1 MAQKPGKNWGPAG
14 LNCTEASKMLLVA
27 RIRHPEA
34 CIRPGDAKNLV
45 KSVAMVN
52 ATHQACSDELYR
64 NLFLNSIELT
74 TVGVEQPEKAAEPEP
89 EPEPEP
95 EVPALN
101 GLLTLDLRLFAE
113 NEVMQSIK
121 KPEYKKAACR
131 NIVHYAAN
139 LLEFGVPRKNV
150 DPGNNHTV
158 RARRSLC
165 RLRSP
170 LGVLRRISNGIF
182 FRHAGAGDN
191 FTFQNHAHTGN
202 CVDSSDINRTL
213 VSMLYGLQSRDDKD
227 HVDAKPGSGLRAPDG
242 FLDSRIPHL
251 LLNHVMC
258 RRTRRS
264 RSSRRPF
271 SGGDGGAYGGLGG
284 GGGCRHVRVAVC

>member
-1 MAQKPGKNWGPAG
+1 M
-14 LNCTEASKMLLVA
+14 
-27 RIRHPEA
+27 
-34 CIRPGDAKNLV
+34 
-45 KSVAMVN
+45 
-52 ATHQACSDELYR
+52 
-64 NLFLNSIELT
+64 
-74 TVGVEQPEKAAEPEP
+74 
-89 EPEPEP
+89 
-95 EVPALN
+95 N

-182 FRHAGAGDN
+182 FGHAGPGDN
-191 FTFQNHAHTGN
+191 FSFHNHAHTGQ
-202 CVDSSDINRTL
+202 CVDSSDMNGAI
-213 VSMLYGLQSRDDKD
+213 VSMLYGLRRRYEEN
-227 HVDAKPGSGLRAPDG
+227 VDASTGARLT
-242 FLDSRIPHL
+242 DSWIL
-251 LLNHVMC
+251 ECLTC
-258 RRTRRS
+258 
-264 RSSRRPF
+264 
-271 SGGDGGAYGGLGG
+271 
-284 GGGCRHVRVAVC
+284 C